1 VSREA
6 KEDPTGKTAAASV
19 EVGDRAPI
27 GLCVNGRYRV
37 VSELGAGAGGNVC
50 LAEDEAT
57 GHEIALRFLPRG
69 LSGVPRAAQEK
80 QRRSIVS
87 ASTIHPALVRV
98 LKFGEAENGHAFV
111 AMELVQGRRLN
122 EILSQGPLEVDA
134 ALRLALDLGGSVEIL
149 HKMGLTHGALRPC
162 NVMVLKDGRVKLMD
176 LELIGLR
183 DAKVVKGFVAA
194 EPPAEYLSPEQIRR
208 VPVTEKADIYSFGVL
223 LYEMLCGAPPFQAET
238 RDGILAKHLTG
249 TPAPIRRQRRA
260 IPAAVEAVVALALY
274 KQPDLRPPMHNVL
287 NRLWAEAHAPA
298 IRRKRTARIVGGAAV
313 AASIAALVGWGLF
326 TPRPAEPPPPAQS
339 TPPAAAR
346 AAVGT
351 ASPPRTPPTEG
362 RTAPPPGPAARAA
375 GRAEAA
381 RATPPSA
388 GQSSAAPPPKADPR
402 EQSRAR
408 QAPAGP
414 ARDQRAASSEEEA
427 YDSGAVIDWLLR
439 SSKRGQ

>member
-6 KEDPTGKTAAASV
+6 KEDPTGPTAAASA

-27 GLCVNGRYRV
+27 GLRVNGRYRV
-37 VSELGAGAGGNVC
+37 VSELGAGAFGNVC

-57 GHEIALRFLPRG
+57 GHGIVLRFLPRG
-69 LSGVPRAAQEK
+69 LSGVFHAVQEE

-87 ASTIHPALVRV
+87 ASTFHPALVRV
-98 LKFGEAENGHAFV
+98 LKFGEAENGHAFA
-111 AMELVQGRRLN
+111 AMELVQGRRLS
-122 EILSQGPLEVDA
+122 EILSQGRLNVGG

-162 NVMVLKDGRVKLMD
+162 NVMVLNDGRVKLMD

-183 DAKVVKGFVAA
+183 DAKVMNGMVAG

-208 VPVTEKADIYSFGVL
+208 VLVTEKTDIYSFGVL
-223 LYEMLCGAPPFQAET
+223 LYEMLCGAPPFQAGT
-238 RDGILAKHLTG
+238 REGILAKHLTG
-249 TPAPIRRQRRA
+249 TPAPMRRQRRA
-260 IPAAVEAVVALALY
+260 IPASVEAVVALALY
-274 KQPDLRPPMHNVL
+274 KQPELRPPMHNVL
-287 NRLWAEAHAPA
+287 NRLWAEAHAPT
-298 IRRKRTARIVGGAAV
+298 IRRKRTATIVGGAAV
-313 AASIAALVGWGLF
+313 AASIAALVVWGLF
-326 TPRPAEPPPPAQS
+326 TPRPAEPPPPARS
-339 TPPAAAR
+339 APPAAER

-351 ASPPRTPPTEG
+351 ASTPRISPTEG

-381 RATPPSA
+381 RAIAPSA
-388 GQSSAAPPPKADPR
+388 GQSSAAPPPKAEPR

-414 ARDQRAASSEEEA
+414 ARERRAPSSDEEA
-427 YDSGAVIDWLLR
+427 HDPGAVIDWLLR

>member
-1 VSREA
+1 VNKDA
-6 KEDPTGKTAAASV
+6 KKGQTGPVAAPSV
-19 EVGDRAPI
+19 EVGDAALI

-37 VSELGAGAGGNVC
+37 VSELGAGAVGNVC

-69 LSGVPRAAQEK
+69 LSGVPHAAQEK

-149 HKMGLTHGALRPC
+149 HKMGLTHGALRPS

-208 VPVTEKADIYSFGVL
+208 VPVTEKTDIYSFGVL

-249 TPAPIRRQRRA
+249 TPAPMRRQRRA
-260 IPAAVEAVVALALY
+260 IPASVEAVVALALY
-274 KQPDLRPPMHNVL
+274 KQPELRPPMHNVL

-298 IRRKRTARIVGGAAV
+298 IRQKRTARIVGGAAV

-339 TPPAAAR
+339 TPPAAKQ

-351 ASPPRTPPTEG
+351 TSTPRTSPTER
-362 RTAPPPGPAARAA
+362 RTAPPPRPAARAA
-375 GRAEAA
+375 GEAA

-388 GQSSAAPPPKADPR
+388 VQSSAAPSPKAEPR